1 MNLKIVILYAGTSV
15 LGGIETLLF
24 RMTSFLVKNQH
35 EVTVFVGDDSF
46 VSDFREEDLGEHI
59 IRIENYHDSLL
70 LQSHMKDVLKEC
82 GIVELD
88 GVIALDS
95 FSALGAPLIAR
106 LYDSSNCT
114 AVVSNWMPDYYE
126 FMRER
131 KWHPLAILMRWNLLS
146 NFNADSVLMMTRN
159 YIEEGK
165 QVLGQSWAG
174 TVFPI
179 PIRGERFLSVDRT
192 PTPGKI
198 VSVGRLSHMKEY
210 NLHMP
215 RVIAGLRR
223 DGFDVS
229 WHVYGDGAL
238 QPMMESLVR
247 DLGMNEHVVFEGVV
261 GYSELPSVFGT
272 AKYFVGMGTA
282 ALEAS
287 LAGVPGVYAL
297 PFKSDGSS
305 CGTICESDIGNFDE
319 LAEMPSDRNIRDEL
333 VRLLELDE
341 AGYNA
346 ESERVR
352 ACAMKS
358 EESVVMPKLLVAF
371 GADPAHSRTFFLYRL
386 TLATYVFA
394 KKALYAFSSR
404 PGN

>member
-1 MNLKIVILYAGTSV
+1 
-15 LGGIETLLF
+15 
-24 RMTSFLVKNQH
+24 MTSFLVENQH
-35 EVTVFVGDDSF
+35 DVRVFVGDDSF
-46 VSDFREEDLGEHI
+46 VSDFHEEDLSKYI
-59 IRIENYHDSLL
+59 VRIEDYHDSLL
-70 LQSHMKDVLKEC
+70 VQSRMKNVLEER
-82 GIVELD
+82 GVVDLD

-95 FSALGAPLIAR
+95 FSALGAPVIAR
-106 LYDSSNCT
+106 LFDSSNCT
-114 AVVSNWMPDYYE
+114 AVASNWMPDYYE

-146 NFNADSVLMMTRN
+146 NFNAGSILMQTRN
-159 YIEEGK
+159 YIEDGK
-165 QVLGQSWAG
+165 KVLGESWTG
-174 TVFPI
+174 TVFPA
-179 PIRGERFLSVDRT
+179 PIRGERFLSVDRM
-192 PTPGKI
+192 PQRGRI

-215 RVIAGLRR
+215 QVVAGLRR

-229 WHVYGDGAL
+229 WHVYGDGQL
-238 QPMMESLVR
+238 QPMMERLVA

-261 GYSELPSVFGT
+261 GYSELPSVFET
-272 AKYFVGMGTA
+272 AGYFVGMGTA

-297 PFKSDGSS
+297 PFKDDGSS

-319 LAEMPSDRNIRDEL
+319 LAEMPSDRNIQDEL
-333 VRLLELDE
+333 VRLLQMDE
-341 AGYNA
+341 AEYGA

-371 GADPAHSRTFFLYRL
+371 GSNSVHGRTFFLYRL

-394 KKALYAFSSR
+394 KQAINGLFSR
-404 PGN
+404 RGN

>member
-1 MNLKIVILYAGTSV
+1 LKIVILYAGTSV

-24 RMTSFLVKNQH
+24 RVTSFLVKNQH

-59 IRIENYHDSLL
+59 VRIENYHDSLL
-70 LQSHMKDVLKEC
+70 VQSRMKNVLEDR

-106 LYDSSNCT
+106 LFDSSGCT
-114 AVVSNWMPDYYE
+114 AVASNWMPDYYE
-126 FMRER
+126 FMREK

-146 NFNADSVLMMTRN
+146 NFNGDSVLMMTRN

-165 QVLGQSWAG
+165 KVLGQSWAG

-179 PIRGERFLSVDRT
+179 PIRGERFLSVDRM
-192 PTPGKI
+192 PVQGKI
-198 VSVGRLSHMKEY
+198 VSVGRLSPMKDY

-215 RVIAGLRR
+215 QVIAGLRR
-223 DGFDVS
+223 QGFDVS

-238 QPMMESLVR
+238 RPMMESLVQ
-247 DLGMNEHVVFEGVV
+247 DLGLSEHVVFEGVV
-261 GYSELPSVFGT
+261 NYSELPSVFGT

-297 PFKSDGSS
+297 AFKDDGSS

-319 LAEMPSDRNIRDEL
+319 LAEMPSDRNIQDEL
-333 VRLLELDE
+333 VRLLQMDE
-341 AGYNA
+341 AEYGA

-371 GADPAHSRTFFLYRL
+371 GSNPVHGRTFFLYRL
-386 TLATYVFA
+386 GLATYVFA
-394 KKALYAFSSR
+394 KQALNALLSR
-404 PGN
+404 RGN